1 MEQVRGVKGAWIMV
15 GVLSTVAIAEQLRE
29 RERERD
35 KGNTKLTDRQTDSAY
50 AFDMSGLEEGSLR
63 NFKSSV
69 VDYKWVGLRLDS

>member
-15 GVLSTVAIAEQLRE
+15 GVLSTVAIAEQLRARERE

-50 AFDMSGLEEGSLR
+50 GFDMSGVRKPQKLQEFGS
-63 NFKSSV
+63 
-69 VDYKWVGLRLDS
+69 